1 MPEIFYLSREGIQ
14 HPFSVVGLFVDGEPL
29 ALEIR
34 DGGVSVHRGAVAR
47 RWIETIRLRAIP
59 DLIPN
64 LDRVEVLEVPEKV
77 VTDLL
82 ELLKAYESS
91 QRRLVQ
97 EAQSI
102 FVSAKQKEYIKLHVA
117 GGRDRRLEQ
126 ELTNSLGP
134 PSPGGWFFSGKFFSY
149 VIPRTLEQELL
160 GVLRRIYQG
169 KYLFQR
175 GTVWNIVDEQIQDSV
190 EL

>member
-1 MPEIFYLSREGIQ
+1 MPEVFYLSREGIKN
-14 HPFSVVGLFVDGEPL
+14 PFSVIGLFVDGEPL

-34 DGGVSVHRGAVAR
+34 DGGVSVHRGPIAR

-59 DLIPN
+59 DLIPD
-64 LDRVEVLEVPEKV
+64 LDRVEVLEEPEKV

-102 FVSAKQKEYIKLHVA
+102 FVSAKQKEYIKLHI
-117 GGRDRRLEQ
+117 GGRDKRLEQ

-149 VIPRTLEQELL
+149 VIPRTREQELL
-160 GVLRRIYQG
+160 GVLRRVYQG
-169 KYLFQR
+169 KHLFKR

-190 EL
+190 RL